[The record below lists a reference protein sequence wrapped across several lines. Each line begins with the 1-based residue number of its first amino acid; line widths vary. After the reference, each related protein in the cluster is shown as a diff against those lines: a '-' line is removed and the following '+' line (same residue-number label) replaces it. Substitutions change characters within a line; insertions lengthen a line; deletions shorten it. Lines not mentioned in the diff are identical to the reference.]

1 MSKLAQ
7 ILGEQSSGSRQVS
20 VLVSFLC
27 WSLYKT
33 NRFHVAMGLF
43 SNISQKTS
51 MQNAQWHHINISD
64 TRVCSSCGTS
74 LLLPHFDIIRDL
86 LLNRPMATWNLLIIL
101 WNFSPKQPLRACHV
115 TSVRLQQSECS
126 SLKQASALVDSTVR
140 SNFAQWL
147 QSSMSGSLTSW
158 VVFLLLVSTVSPIKG

>member
-33 NRFHVAMGLF
+33 NRFHVAVILF

-51 MQNAQWHHINISD
+51 MQNVVKTSVTHASAARVPLLCFYHILTSSVTYYWTDLWQHGIYELFCETFLRSSSYAHVTWHQFAANNLNAPVLSKPAPLLIPLFEVISLSD
-64 TRVCSSCGTS
+64 FSPVWAGVWQAGLSSC
-74 LLLPHFDIIRDL
+74 F
-86 LLNRPMATWNLLIIL
+86 
-101 WNFSPKQPLRACHV
+101 
-115 TSVRLQQSECS
+115 
-126 SLKQASALVDSTVR
+126 
-140 SNFAQWL
+140 
-147 QSSMSGSLTSW
+147 
-158 VVFLLLVSTVSPIKG
+158 

>member
-7 ILGEQSSGSRQVS
+7 ILDEQSSGTRQVS

-33 NRFHVAMGLF
+33 NRFHVAVGLF

-51 MQNAQWHHINISD
+51 KCGKNISD
-64 TRVCSSCGTS
+64 TRVCSSCATS
-74 LLLPHFDIIRDL
+74 LFLPHFDIILDL
-86 LLNRPMATWNLLIIL
+86 LLNRPMATWNLWIIL
-101 WNFSPKQPLRACHV
+101 WNFSPKQPLRACHL
-115 TSVRLQQSECS
+115 TSVRLEQSECFMI

>member
-7 ILGEQSSGSRQVS
+7 ILGEQSSGTRKVS

-33 NRFHVAMGLF
+33 NRFHVAVGLF

-51 MQNAQWHHINISD
+51 KCDKNISD
-64 TRVCSSCGTS
+64 TRVCSSCATS
-74 LLLPHFDIIRDL
+74 LFLPHFDIIRDQ
-86 LLNRPMATWNLLIIL
+86 LLNRPMATWDLWIIL
-101 WNFSPKQPLRACHV
+101 WNFSPKQPLRSCHV
-115 TSVRLQQSECS
+115 TSVRLEQSECF

-158 VVFLLLVSTVSPIKG
+158 IVFLLLVSTVSPIKR

>member
-7 ILGEQSSGSRQVS
+7 ILGEQSSGTRQVS

-33 NRFHVAMGLF
+33 NRFHVAVGLF

-51 MQNAQWHHINISD
+51 KCDKNI
-64 TRVCSSCGTS
+64 TS
-74 LLLPHFDIIRDL
+74 LFLPHFDIIRDQ
-86 LLNRPMATWNLLIIL
+86 LLNRPMATWDLWIIL
-101 WNFSPKQPLRACHV
+101 WNFSPKQPLRSCHV
-115 TSVRLQQSECS
+115 TSVRLEQSECF